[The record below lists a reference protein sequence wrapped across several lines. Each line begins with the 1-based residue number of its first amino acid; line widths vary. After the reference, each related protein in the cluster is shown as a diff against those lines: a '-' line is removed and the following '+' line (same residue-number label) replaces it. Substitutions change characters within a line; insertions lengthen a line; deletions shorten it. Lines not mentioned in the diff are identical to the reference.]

1 MNRDEPLTPEER
13 ELARLLGRR
22 AEQAPPAALD
32 LSLIH
37 I

>member
-22 AEQAPPAALD
+22 AEQAPP
-32 LSLIH
+32 
-37 I
+37 

>member
-22 AEQAPPAALD
+22 AEQA